1 MSFGIINQINEN
13 AGLVMF
19 SRFWGVFNEPI
30 ELTDF
35 YITDQFRDMYRT
47 PEFTRLVC
55 ARKNQ
60 RIFVAY
66 PASEQDLR
74 IFVNGVLEDT
84 EVIENM
90 DLGVRGKNGSII
102 LYNIYTTIKG
112 YNSNSNILEVR
123 RGA

>member
-1 MSFGIINQINEN
+1 
-13 AGLVMF
+13 MF
-19 SRFWGVFNEPI
+19 SRFWGVFNKPI

-47 PEFTRLVC
+47 PEFTRLVY
-55 ARKNQ
+55 AKKNQ

-102 LYNIYTTIKG
+102 LYNVYTTIKG

-123 RGA
+123 RGV